1 VPLAQE
7 AVKNPILRHGPT
19 LNPVLT
25 ADRGVPHTPGFP
37 VGFLVINELH
47 AAFLKVVHRRCR
59 PAGHETGV
67 QPIPGCPI
75 LRAFCEG
82 WDTTN
87 LDTDGR
93 VSHPLQKKSA
103 KDGAPAF
110 SWCFLLPNT
119 KPRLNR
125 ELVSSQK
132 PHEVRRFH
140 RAPQEIRGYGA
151 PRVHL
156 LGENSREGFFASVR
170 LTCRSR

>member
-93 VSHPLQKKSA
+93 ASHPLQKAQRMGHPPFRGFSYRA
-103 KDGAPAF
+103 KHQ
-110 SWCFLLPNT
+110 
-119 KPRLNR
+119 PRLNR
-125 ELVSSQK
+125 ELVSSEK
-132 PHEVRRFH
+132 
-140 RAPQEIRGYGA
+140 AA
-151 PRVHL
+151 
-156 LGENSREGFFASVR
+156 
-170 LTCRSR
+170 